1 MTIELGIKEL
11 PVDTLERFL
20 IIIERNIRNYI
31 DSQVDPKDLLD
42 IEISAEINQEDTLSI
57 DIEVN
62 VEINDISSAE
72 LNELIEQSID
82 KAEYA
87 ITSELKNLKL
97 KDFKQN

>member
-20 IIIERNIRNYI
+20 IIIERNIRKHI

-42 IEISAEINQEDTLSI
+42 FEISAEINQEDTLSI
-57 DIEVN
+57 DIEVTL
-62 VEINDISSAE
+62 EINDISSAE
-72 LNELIEQSID
+72 LNELIEQAID
-82 KAEYA
+82 KAENA

-97 KDFKQN
+97 KDFN